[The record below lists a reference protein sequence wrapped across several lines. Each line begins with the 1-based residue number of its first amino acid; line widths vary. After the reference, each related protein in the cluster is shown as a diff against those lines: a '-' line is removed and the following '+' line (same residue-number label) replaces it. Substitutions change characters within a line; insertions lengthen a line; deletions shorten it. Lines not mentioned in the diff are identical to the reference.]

1 MSPWPRLLSALA
13 LGWVFAWALVP
24 GATPSRGDEEVEGW
38 ILASRDA
45 FGAGQWEAA
54 LAPTRALVERFP
66 TQQVY
71 SDRLA
76 RIYFHMDKPV
86 DEAAAWEQFVTSSA
100 TPQDA
105 CPALAHAYRRAG
117 DRAASLLAF
126 ERCRDFDPMSAEGW
140 FFLGQAYRRARR
152 HDDAL
157 HTLREAVRID
167 PLHADSR
174 VGLAGVLLEAGKPR
188 EALEVIGP
196 AVERD
201 GGNPDVHLL
210 QGLALQRLGRRAD
223 ARRALERAE
232 EITDTYMD
240 VQMALGILDFA
251 DGRTRDAHDRFARA
265 MSLDPQRQPEL
276 QVWLERTQDVDR

>member
-1 MSPWPRLLSALA
+1 VT
-13 LGWVFAWALVP
+13 LGWLFAWVLTP
-24 GATPSRGDEEVEGW
+24 GATPDQGDTTEIEGW
-38 ILASRDA
+38 VVASRDA
-45 FGAGQWEAA
+45 FGASEWDAA
-54 LAPTRALVERFP
+54 LGPTRALVERFP

-76 RIYFHMDKPV
+76 RIYFHLNKPA
-86 DEAAAWEQFVTSSA
+86 DEAAAWEQFVKSSS
-100 TPQDA
+100 TPEDA
-105 CPALAHAYRRAG
+105 CPALPQAYRRAG
-117 DRAASLLAF
+117 DRAAALQAF

-276 QVWLERTQDVDR
+276 QVWLERTQDADR